1 MYLRSVHDEQGVGSE
16 GLYSYVLSYEQVLQ
30 RCRGTLDE
38 RNNFFIS
45 GKGFVCFSRAI
56 KEMCL
61 LFQQLNDDLRQ
72 NLKVTMQQKYQQPGE
87 ESITHAVDK
96 LHQEV
101 RQ

>member
-1 MYLRSVHDEQGVGSE
+1 
-16 GLYSYVLSYEQVLQ
+16 
-30 RCRGTLDE
+30 
-38 RNNFFIS
+38 
-45 GKGFVCFSRAI
+45 
-56 KEMCL
+56 MCL

-101 RQ
+101 